1 MAYKQSICCAK
12 RSQRTKRKNAKK
24 SGFEKQNGFQIVTR
38 PKVRFNIVRTVC
50 TTLLRFA
57 LSRFNSLIISFATQK
72 VRHEQKYIQ
81 GVILRERQQG
91 ERRNCSH
98 HGTSDNQRDC
108 IAVQLQAEHS
118 LNALGREREQGER
131 QGQGGTGHQPY
142 IGQHQGTNHQALPA
156 DIRP

>member
-1 MAYKQSICCAK
+1 M
-12 RSQRTKRKNAKK
+12 
-24 SGFEKQNGFQIVTR
+24 
-38 PKVRFNIVRTVC
+38 
-50 TTLLRFA
+50 
-57 LSRFNSLIISFATQK
+57 IISFATKK

-81 GVILRERQQG
+81 GAVLRERQQG

-98 HGTSDNQRDC
+98 HRTSDNQRDC

-131 QGQGGTGHQPY
+131 QGLEGTGHQPY
-142 IGQHQGTNHQALPA
+142 IGQHQGANHQALPA